1 MTVSKRL
8 EHALA
13 DGIDQ
18 IGQIKILQ
26 TESGYTLVHVE
37 DLDHLDS
44 GHLEL
49 HTDPLAARQIGLY
62 GPDGEYRFTKGQMD
76 LIKGWRLD
84 LSSLDDLR
92 RALDLFYPANLGIWN
107 AQIQGQLRVQ
117 NLRDKLSRQ
126 TGMYRYAGSISDEGA
141 QTLVKDLCGPGNNCV
156 KKILWKLSDDT
167 PLEDSEASRF
177 NGKFA
182 EKAIPLMCQ
191 EACNFFVANCRKV
204 AKKEFDAAAK

>member
-1 MTVSKRL
+1 
-8 EHALA
+8 
-13 DGIDQ
+13 
-18 IGQIKILQ
+18 
-26 TESGYTLVHVE
+26 
-37 DLDHLDS
+37 
-44 GHLEL
+44 
-49 HTDPLAARQIGLY
+49 
-62 GPDGEYRFTKGQMD
+62 
-76 LIKGWRLD
+76 
-84 LSSLDDLR
+84 
-92 RALDLFYPANLGIWN
+92 
-107 AQIQGQLRVQ
+107 
-117 NLRDKLSRQ
+117 
-126 TGMYRYAGSISDEGA
+126 MYRYAGSISDEGA